1 MSLTESINRPT
12 LHEELVERL
21 RNLVVEDGLKPGEK
35 VPEKELCESFGVSR
49 TPLREA
55 LKVLASEGFVV
66 LQANRGA
73 RVAQVTR
80 EELENT
86 FPVIAVLEQ
95 LAGELACQHLG
106 AKELAWIEKRHEAM
120 LKAYA
125 SRDRKSYF
133 RANQDI
139 HEALIRG
146 AGNEIL
152 EGHHKLLAA
161 RVRRARYMAN
171 LSDERWAQ
179 AIDEHEII
187 MKHLRARD
195 AEGLGRIMKLHMM
208 NKHLAHIKALEDEN
222 GPASEGGH
230 QA

>member
-1 MSLTESINRPT
+1 MNLTQTIKRPT

-73 RVAQVTR
+73 RVAEVTR
-80 EELENT
+80 QELENT

-95 LAGELACQHLG
+95 LAGELACQNLD
-106 AKELAWIEKRHEAM
+106 ADELAWIEKRHSAM
-120 LKAYA
+120 LRAYQA
-125 SRDRKSYF
+125 RDRTSYF
-133 RANQDI
+133 QANQDV
-139 HEALIRG
+139 HQALIRG
-146 AGNEIL
+146 AKNDIL

-161 RVRRARYMAN
+161 RVRRVRFMAN

-179 AIDEHEII
+179 AIDEHEN
-187 MKHLRARD
+187 MMNRLRARD
-195 AEGLGRIMKLHMM
+195 SGGLGQLMKLHMM
-208 NKHLAHIKALEDEN
+208 NKFAAHIQALDAQS
-222 GPASEGGH
+222 GDTA
-230 QA
+230 AT